1 MIDFSHQ
8 NQLNFARQSLNQL
21 NLEGTAISIG
31 EYSQSDIRDYI
42 ENYSNAES
50 QEALLEISDILWV
63 RIQICYSVYYW
74 SY

>member
-21 NLEGTAISIG
+21 NLESTAISIG

-63 RIQICYSVYYW
+63 RI
-74 SY
+74 